1 VCIHL
6 IDSNH
11 DNLWIYNKT
20 ISVIA
25 MKERQNHRKRKHV
38 KIHFFQMRDIIFL
51 LSLSCCFLQ
60 LPSTNGFKGLMPF
73 PEGEAPDGTRY
84 KTAYRCEGETMSI
97 SCDSSETI
105 QVIRANYGRFS
116 IAICNKHGYT
126 DWSVNCMS
134 HTTTR
139 ILQRR

>member
-1 VCIHL
+1 MFDMYGFNVQSPHMW
-6 IDSNH
+6 DSGNAFPSFQFLMKF
-11 DNLWIYNKT
+11 NFVF
-20 ISVIA
+20 ISIVA
-25 MKERQNHRKRKHV
+25 
-38 KIHFFQMRDIIFL
+38 
-51 LSLSCCFLQ
+51 
-60 LPSTNGFKGLMPF
+60 
-73 PEGEAPDGTRY
+73 GEAPDGTRY

>member
-1 VCIHL
+1 MFNLNIYGIPEMPSL
-6 IDSNH
+6 ISH
-11 DNLWIYNKT
+11 ELT
-20 ISVIA
+20 ILS
-25 MKERQNHRKRKHV
+25 KSR
-38 KIHFFQMRDIIFL
+38 FL
-51 LSLSCCFLQ
+51 
-60 LPSTNGFKGLMPF
+60 
-73 PEGEAPDGTRY
+73 GEAPDGTRY

-126 DWSVNCMS
+126 EWSVNCMS